1 MGFIKPI
8 EQYLFCNLLTKM
20 HVFMYLKDIIRGR
33 EEMTKNIIIK
43 TSVQKRF
50 DSFMMHGRVLFFS
63 APCGFGKT
71 VLADALLRGRNVLR
85 QSAADPDCAI
95 PPSAQDWDILLID
108 DLQFMQEEAGQQA
121 LCELIRSS
129 PERHFVLL
137 SRGVPPGCL
146 TAFQYTGLMTVLE
159 AEDLLFDAGDVRRLF
174 QLSGVNVTDSEID
187 GILKESV
194 GYPLG
199 VAITARCM
207 SPDKPWTPELVARV
221 FHEVFLYFE
230 TAIYRRFDLP
240 VRRFLLELAPFESF
254 DLEMARMVSGDPRAG
269 ERLDWIFRYTTM
281 LRYDDCQR
289 FHFWSGFRAFLLWEM
304 EREYTEEK
312 RKALISRGGLYY
324 ELKEDYAHALECY
337 TSGGD
342 HSKVSE
348 LLVRNA
354 ELHPGMGHYAEM
366 EKYYRSLPE
375 AEILASPSLMQ
386 GMSMLCALVMDYEG
400 SERWYGELQKF
411 VEHCGRQ
418 DAAGKQAR
426 GRLAWLDISLPQR
439 GVKGLTETIPAVFR
453 LLTNKELA
461 LPSFSVTSALPS
473 IMNGGKD
480 FSEWSKKDDLLYKTI
495 RLPVEAVLGR
505 DSVCLADCAIAESKF
520 EKGEDVAGRMLSLL
534 PQMNE
539 VRNHGTS
546 DMEFAVSGLLARSQL
561 ANGQPTDARRTIEVL
576 HECFVERGLT
586 RFLPNMDAMLCRID
600 MHTGDLDAAD
610 AWYREKAPREPTH
623 LNVMRRYQYLTQAM
637 VELADGRPDAA
648 LLTLAPLEPY
658 IQNCARII
666 DGIHLNVLTAIA
678 LRRKKDERWRERLT
692 AALDAATEY
701 RFIRT
706 VSVYGTAVL
715 PLLEALNW
723 DGDKAWS
730 KRLMAA
736 VRMQAAFY
744 PHFLESRLAP
754 GEELTPTELQILHL
768 ICADKSN
775 AEIAQIMDVKLPT
788 VKTHVSHILDKL
800 DVKRRAEARTA
811 AKKLRLIPDDL

>member
-1 MGFIKPI
+1 
-8 EQYLFCNLLTKM
+8 
-20 HVFMYLKDIIRGR
+20 
-33 EEMTKNIIIK
+33 MTENIIIK
-43 TSVQKRF
+43 PSVQKRF
-50 DSFMMHGRVLFFS
+50 DSFMAHGRVLFFS

-85 QSAADPDCAI
+85 QSAADPDCTI
-95 PPSAQDWDILLID
+95 PPAAQNWDILLID
-108 DLQFMQEEAGQQA
+108 DLQLMQEEAGQQA

-159 AEDLLFDAGDVRRLF
+159 ADDLLFDADDVRRLF
-174 QLSGVNVTDSEID
+174 QLSGANVTDSEID
-187 GILKESV
+187 GILKESA

-207 SPDKPWTPELVARV
+207 SLDKPWTPELVARV

-254 DLEMARMVSGDPRAG
+254 DLEMARMVSGDPHAG
-269 ERLDWIFRYTTM
+269 ERLDWLLRYTTM

-289 FHFWSGFRAFLLWEM
+289 FRFWPGFRAFLRWEM

-312 RKALISRGGLYY
+312 RKALFSRGGLYY

-386 GMSMLCALVMDYEG
+386 GMSMLCALAMDYEG
-400 SERWYGELQKF
+400 SERWYGELQAF
-411 VEHCGRQ
+411 AERCGRQ

-426 GRLAWLDISLPQR
+426 SRLAWLDISLPQR
-439 GVKGLTETIPAVFR
+439 GVNGLTETIPAVFR
-453 LLTNKELA
+453 LLMNKEVT

-480 FSEWSKKDDLLYKTI
+480 FSAWSKKDDLLYKTL
-495 RLPVEAVLGR
+495 RLPVEAVLGQ
-505 DSVCLADCAIAESKF
+505 DGVGLADCAIAESKF

-534 PQMNE
+534 PQLNE
-539 VRNHGTS
+539 VRNRGTP

-561 ANGQPTDARRTIEVL
+561 ASGQPADARRTIEVL
-576 HECFVERGLT
+576 RECFAERGLT

-600 MHTGDLDAAD
+600 MHTGDLGAAD

-637 VELADGRPDAA
+637 VELEDGRPDTVQ
-648 LLTLAPLEPY
+648 LTLAPLEPY
-658 IQNCARII
+658 VQNCARII

-678 LRRKKDERWRERLT
+678 LYRKRDEGWRERLT
-692 AALDAATEY
+692 AALDAAAEY

-715 PLLEALNW
+715 PLLEALDW
-723 DGDKAWS
+723 DGDKAWR

-736 VRMQAAFY
+736 VRTQAAFY
-744 PHFLESRLAP
+744 PHFLEPRLAP

-768 ICADKSN
+768 LCADKSN

-800 DVKRRAEARTA
+800 DVKRRAEAKTA
-811 AKKLRLIPDDL
+811 AKKLRLVPDDL

>member
-1 MGFIKPI
+1 MTISHCIK
-8 EQYLFCNLLTKM
+8 
-20 HVFMYLKDIIRGR
+20 GR
-33 EEMTKNIIIK
+33 EDMTENIIIK
-43 TSVQKRF
+43 SSVQKRF
-50 DSFMMHGRVLFFS
+50 DSFMAHGRVLFFS

-108 DLQFMQEEAGQQA
+108 DLQLMQEEAGQQA

-129 PERHFVLL
+129 PERRFVLL

-159 AEDLLFDAGDVRRLF
+159 ADDLLFDADDVRRLF
-174 QLSGVNVTDSEID
+174 QLSGANVTDSEID

-207 SPDKPWTPELVARV
+207 SPGKPWTPELVAR
-221 FHEVFLYFE
+221 VFLYFE

-269 ERLDWIFRYTTM
+269 ERLDWLLRYTTM

-312 RKALISRGGLYY
+312 RRALLSRGGLYY
-324 ELKEDYAHALECY
+324 ELKEDFSSALDCY
-337 TSGGD
+337 TRGGD
-342 HSKVSE
+342 HAKVSE

-386 GMSMLCALVMDYEG
+386 GMSMLCALAMDYEG
-400 SERWYGELQKF
+400 SERWYGELQAF
-411 VEHCGRQ
+411 AERCGRQ

-426 GRLAWLDISLPQR
+426 SRLAWLDISLPQR
-439 GVKGLTETIPAVFR
+439 GVNGLTETIPAVFR
-453 LLTNKELA
+453 LLMNKEVT

-480 FSEWSKKDDLLYKTI
+480 FSAWSKKDDLLYKTL

-505 DSVCLADCAIAESKF
+505 DGVGLADCAIAESKF

-534 PQMNE
+534 PQLNE
-539 VRNHGTS
+539 VRNRGTP

-561 ANGQPTDARRTIEVL
+561 ASGQPADARRTIEVL
-576 HECFVERGLT
+576 REYFAERGLT

-610 AWYREKAPREPTH
+610 AWYREKAPRELTH

-637 VELADGRPDAA
+637 VELEDGRPDTVQ
-648 LLTLAPLEPY
+648 LTLAPLEPY
-658 IQNCARII
+658 VQNCARII

-678 LRRKKDERWRERLT
+678 LYRKKDERWRERLT
-692 AALDAATEY
+692 VALNAAAEY

-715 PLLEALNW
+715 PLLEALDW
-723 DGDKAWS
+723 DGDKKWY
-730 KRLMAA
+730 KQIMAA
-736 VRMQAAFY
+736 VRKQAAFY
-744 PHFLESRLAP
+744 PHFLEPRLAP

-768 ICADKSN
+768 LCADKSN

-800 DVKRRAEARTA
+800 NVKRRAEAKTA